1 MVYTKAELKR
11 ELAAMGLTGNET
23 ILIHSSMRSIGPVEG
38 GADTV
43 LDALMEFFAEGL
55 LLLPT
60 HTWRFINEENRVF
73 DVRRS
78 PCCVGILP
86 ELFRQRPGVVRS
98 LHPTHSMA
106 AYGKG
111 AAAYIEGELNANT
124 PCTPGGCYDRLR
136 AAHGKVLLLGVTH
149 ARNTFIHSVEEVL
162 NVPNRLTDKPMQ
174 MTVVDEAGAQHNVY
188 MRRHYNAQQPHISE
202 DFVKLEQA
210 YLDCGAARN
219 TKFGDAACVL
229 CDAEGL
235 FKVTRHV
242 LAPNPE
248 AFVTEAV
255 IPPDPETTTGYSW
268 YAFFSTSYAASSF
281 SARTSREMSKSL
293 VVMSSTSMFAVARAF
308 RARAATPQLATISSP
323 NRFSLE

>member
-1 MVYTKAELKR
+1 MAYTKAGLKHD
-11 ELAAMGLTGNET
+11 LAAMGLTGNET
-23 ILIHSSMRSIGPVEG
+23 ILIHSSMKSIGPVEG

-43 LDALMEFFAEGL
+43 LDAWMEFFAEGL

-78 PCCVGILP
+78 ACCVGILP

-98 LHPTHSMA
+98 LHPTHSM
-106 AYGKG
+106 
-111 AAAYIEGELNANT
+111 
-124 PCTPGGCYDRLR
+124 

-219 TKFGDAACVL
+219 TKFGDASCIL

-248 AFVTEAV
+248 AFVTEPV
-255 IPPDPETTTGYSW
+255 IPPERWQGLCTGK
-268 YAFFSTSYAASSF
+268 TGG
-281 SARTSREMSKSL
+281 
-293 VVMSSTSMFAVARAF
+293 
-308 RARAATPQLATISSP
+308 
-323 NRFSLE
+323 

>member
-1 MVYTKAELKR
+1 MTYTKQDLQQD
-11 ELAAMGLTGNET
+11 LAAMGLTGTET
-23 ILIHSSMRSIGPVEG
+23 ILIHSSMKSIGAVEG

-60 HTWRFINEENRVF
+60 HTWRFIDQGNPVF

-106 AYGKG
+106 ACGRE
-111 AAAYIEGELNANT
+111 AAAYLAGELENNT

-136 AAHGKVLLLGVTH
+136 AVGGKILLLGVTH
-149 ARNTFIHSVEEVL
+149 ARNTFLHSVEEVL
-162 NVPNRLTDKPMQ
+162 NVPNRLTDTPLQ
-174 MTVVDEAGAQHNVY
+174 LTVVDEAGAEHTVY

-210 YLDCGAARN
+210 YLDCGAAKN
-219 TKFGDAACVL
+219 TKFGDAACIL
-229 CDAEGL
+229 CDANGL
-235 FKVTRHV
+235 FRVTRHV
-242 LAPNPE
+242 LAPDPE
-248 AFVTEAV
+248 AFITEPV
-255 IPPDPETTTGYSW
+255 IPAQRWEDLCTEPHG
-268 YAFFSTSYAASSF
+268 
-281 SARTSREMSKSL
+281 K
-293 VVMSSTSMFAVARAF
+293 
-308 RARAATPQLATISSP
+308 QLP
-323 NRFSLE
+323 

>member
-1 MVYTKAELKR
+1 MAYTKADLKHD
-11 ELAAMGLTGNET
+11 LAAMGLTGNET
-23 ILIHSSMRSIGPVEG
+23 ILIHSSMKSIGPVEG
-38 GADTV
+38 GAHTV
-43 LDALMEFFAEGL
+43 LDAWMEFFAEGL

-106 AYGKG
+106 A
-111 AAAYIEGELNANT
+111 
-124 PCTPGGCYDRLR
+124 
-136 AAHGKVLLLGVTH
+136 HGKVLLLGVTH

-162 NVPNRLTDKPMQ
+162 NVPNRLTDKPLQ
-174 MTVVDEAGAQHNVY
+174 MTVVDEAGAQHTVY

-219 TKFGDAACVL
+219 TKFGDAKCIL
-229 CDAEGL
+229 CDAEGI
-235 FKVTRHV
+235 FRVTRHV

-248 AFVTEAV
+248 AFVTEPV
-255 IPPDPETTTGYSW
+255 IPPERWQG
-268 YAFFSTSYAASSF
+268 
-281 SARTSREMSKSL
+281 EIL
-293 VVMSSTSMFAVARAF
+293 
-308 RARAATPQLATISSP
+308 
-323 NRFSLE
+323 

>member
-1 MVYTKAELKR
+1 MAYTKAELKR
-11 ELAAMGLTGNET
+11 DLAAMGLTGNET
-23 ILIHSSMRSIGPVEG
+23 ILIHSSMRSIGAVEG

-174 MTVVDEAGAQHNVY
+174 MTVVDEAGAQHTVY

-219 TKFGDAACVL
+219 TKFGDAKCIL

-235 FKVTRHV
+235 FRVTRHV

-248 AFVTEAV
+248 ALSPKRSSRRSAGRVFAPAKPAIEPARLLLRWTIGNGLRFGHDSRNCIKIRGTEMPAGISV
-255 IPPDPETTTGYSW
+255 PLFHVSRSGCGTPGGC
-268 YAFFSTSYAASSF
+268 
-281 SARTSREMSKSL
+281 SA
-293 VVMSSTSMFAVARAF
+293 
-308 RARAATPQLATISSP
+308 
-323 NRFSLE
+323 